1 MHTEPNVNFSVVIL
15 DILPF
20 QFSMKN
26 LRLCKHAHMMA
37 HLPRP
42 ATQWTATQQP
52 GSSRNLVFSK
62 LNQLL
67 TTSAGGGLPSSN
79 CQSYKHRPVLS
90 GVRNDSHKN
99 TKCQSYKERPV
110 LTRCK
115 RKVQIK
121 VLNQMNKS
129 LFEDEQSK
137 LLKNDQ
143 KILCH
148 QQTYCNFYLFNPT
161 CY

>member
-115 RKVQIK
+115 
-121 VLNQMNKS
+121 S
-129 LFEDEQSK
+129 LPIMLTNVSY
-137 LLKNDQ
+137 LLKLNTIKDSFKQ
-143 KILCH
+143 RHLNLH
-148 QQTYCNFYLFNPT
+148 VLML
-161 CY
+161 